1 MGQPPLPGPGGQT
14 IAPGSQ
20 PAIQA
25 RSGAREF
32 LEAQGVTF
40 PPGASA
46 NFIAST
52 SKLIVKNTQA
62 NLDLIDTL
70 VETQM
75 TAPPSQVEIESK
87 FLEVTQNNL
96 KEMGFDW
103 LLGQFGLPFGSGVY
117 GGGGTQGFG
126 QTHQLPI
133 PFHS

>member
-1 MGQPPLPGPGGQT
+1 M
-14 IAPGSQ
+14 
-20 PAIQA
+20 
-25 RSGAREF
+25 
-32 LEAQGVTF
+32 TF

-52 SKLIVKNTQA
+52 SRLIIKNTQA

-103 LLGQFGLPFGSGVY
+103 LLGQFALPFG
-117 GGGGTQGFG
+117 
-126 QTHQLPI
+126 
-133 PFHS
+133 